1 MRQKTVLQRGEED
14 CLAYNYCT
22 PAVAGLKLD
31 SLDDGGSTHTAA
43 GAHGDEA
50 GCLVLALEFVDQGAN

>member
-1 MRQKTVLQRGEED
+1 MRRTMVLQKSEED

-22 PAVAGLKLD
+22 PAVAGARLD

-43 GAHGDEA
+43 SAHSDEA
-50 GCLVLALEFVDQGAN
+50 GCLVLAL